1 MIAAA
6 ARPRRW
12 PLVAASL
19 VLVTAAGAARAGFAG
34 GGARREA
41 IAPLLYLPSGRYLK
55 AASLGFDTIL
65 ADALYLWSIQYYSN
79 YRIEDRYLYIEHI
92 YRDIITELD
101 PHYLDAYLTGG
112 LIMVAEARQPETA
125 LRLLDKGI
133 ENNPAEWILSFEAGF
148 VCYNDLHDYARA
160 AAYFEKALKAP
171 DVHPIVRRFYAEM
184 YNRAGDKRASLRE
197 WQSIWDTAKD
207 DYIRTVAWN
216 HIHDLKVD
224 VDLTGLRDAIRTYR
238 DRGGRDP
245 AGLADLANAGI
256 LADVPLDPEGQLYDY
271 DPRTG
276 RVAYGGSRVLGR

>member
-1 MIAAA
+1 MTAAV

-12 PLVAASL
+12 PLLLATL
-19 VLVTAAGAARAGFAG
+19 VLLTAAGAARTGFAAG
-34 GGARREA
+34 AARRET

-65 ADALYLWSIQYYSN
+65 ADTLYLWSIQYYSN
-79 YRIEDRYLYIEHI
+79 YRIEDRYRYIEHI

-133 ENNPAEWILSFEAGF
+133 ENNPAEWILAFEAGF
-148 VCYNDLHDYARA
+148 VCYNDLHDYGRA
-160 AAYFEKALKAP
+160 ATYFEKALAAP

-184 YNRAGDKRASLRE
+184 YDRAGDKRTSLRE
-197 WQSIWDTAKD
+197 WQAIWDSAKD

-216 HIHDLKVD
+216 HVHDLEVD
-224 VDLTGLRDAIRTYR
+224 VELTDLRQGVEAYR
-238 DRGGRDP
+238 AREGRNP
-245 AGLADLANAGI
+245 ARLADLVRAGI
-256 LADVPLDPEGQLYDY
+256 LAEVPLDPEGQPYDY
-271 DPRTG
+271 DARSG